1 VRRRLLVTGLIACA
15 LVFLTLL
22 VLPEKDSRLPKP
34 GADHSFAVEST
45 ESPSALEKEEMQMED
60 PSNGYGPGGSITS
73 GHLQIVGN
81 EPRRYEL
88 FRAGLSQ
95 EIDWK
100 KNTPAAHRACSVFPD
115 VALLTPTSA
124 LKVGDQLEL
133 RLFEDVVL
141 EAQIAN
147 VTTYSS
153 GTVGMTAQ
161 MEGEFAGVLYLT
173 YSGNE
178 LRISA
183 DVLGG
188 NDYYV
193 RFDPSTKQHI
203 ALEVDRAASDYL
215 ECKDCAELKNRVET
229 APASTPVVND
239 GPEQMANDSSDVVV
253 DVMVVYTPAA
263 KAYEGSVS
271 GIYNNIAMAMQK
283 ANTVHGNS
291 DTQVILNLVHVA
303 ETAYVESGSGNTD
316 LRRLTYTGG
325 VYSDMDEVHDL
336 RDEYGADMVCLFAD
350 VDYTGG
356 IAWLLDSSS
365 GEPDLAFSMARIQQ
379 SDWSYT
385 VVHEWGHNMGCGHSK
400 TQTTQNGPGIYSYS
414 AGWQWSD
421 SASSATIGF
430 CSVMTYENFDSSG
443 SNEYVR
449 VAHFSNP
456 DIDFSGNS
464 TNSTGNASDGDS
476 ARTIRELSNVFSA
489 YRASVDPVDTDSDG
503 MPDLWEMQYFGNS
516 TNAVASLDSDGD
528 RTDNLTEYIAGTN
541 PTNAAS
547 FFSIINFTVT
557 ATTDPS
563 FIVSWEPVYGRIY
576 GVAWSDQLNH
586 TFTNISGDLPYP
598 TGSYTDT
605 VERAGPQHFYRIGVR
620 MEQ

>member
-1 VRRRLLVTGLIACA
+1 
-15 LVFLTLL
+15 
-22 VLPEKDSRLPKP
+22 
-34 GADHSFAVEST
+34 
-45 ESPSALEKEEMQMED
+45 
-60 PSNGYGPGGSITS
+60 
-73 GHLQIVGN
+73 
-81 EPRRYEL
+81 
-88 FRAGLSQ
+88 
-95 EIDWK
+95 
-100 KNTPAAHRACSVFPD
+100 
-115 VALLTPTSA
+115 
-124 LKVGDQLEL
+124 
-133 RLFEDVVL
+133 
-141 EAQIAN
+141 
-147 VTTYSS
+147 
-153 GTVGMTAQ
+153 
-161 MEGEFAGVLYLT
+161 
-173 YSGNE
+173 
-178 LRISA
+178 
-183 DVLGG
+183 
-188 NDYYV
+188 
-193 RFDPSTKQHI
+193 
-203 ALEVDRAASDYL
+203 
-215 ECKDCAELKNRVET
+215 
-229 APASTPVVND
+229 
-239 GPEQMANDSSDVVV
+239 MANDPSDVVV

-263 KAYEGSVS
+263 KAYEGGVS

-303 ETAYVESGSGNTD
+303 ETASVESGSGNTD

-356 IAWLLDSSS
+356 VAWLLDSSS

-476 ARTIRELSNVFSA
+476 ARTIRNVRNVVAA
-489 YRASVDPVDTDSDG
+489 YRASLDGVDTDSDG

-576 GVAWSDQLNH
+576 GVAWSDQLSN

-598 TGSYTDT
+598 AGSYTDT